1 MMEIYIIK
9 RVYRILI
16 CTDCFNFKE
25 ICFLIKQ
32 LKQLNIDASYQKNG
46 REKWRIYIGKK
57 NEVDKFCGIIA
68 PFVPPS
74 MEYKLP
80 VHLKNKF
87 NKKMWDLG
95 IANRFTDK
103 VYIHKGKPKNLSK
116 RLKYVYCIEVEDNN
130 NFVSKSIILHNCTA
144 TNIPLLRM
152 GAHLVFS
159 DIRKDTFNIDYG
171 DVERRITEKT
181 KAIVNVHM
189 GGIESVIPREIP
201 MGIKVISDACQ
212 ALGVFN
218 GDYVCNSFQA
228 IKSITTGDGGML
240 TVYDPEEYRVA
251 KLKRWF
257 GIDRV
262 KKRAEGWQA
271 YKERE
276 MTFDIFL
283 LGYKRQMTDIAAG
296 MGLAGLRV
304 YDEVLRH
311 RKAIFER
318 YKNNLKEIN
327 GITLI
332 DGDVNKYWL
341 VTVLVEKRDEFAKM
355 CKFYDIET
363 NMVHIRNDAY
373 KIFGGRRHDLP
384 NMDWVESRYTC
395 LPINMK
401 VSLEDVDYICDC
413 IKKGW

>member
-1 MMEIYIIK
+1 MEEK
-9 RVYRILI
+9 YRIPLFYPYVN
-16 CTDCFNFKE
+16 D
-25 ICFLIKQ
+25 
-32 LKQLNIDASYQKNG
+32 DM
-46 REKWRIYIGKK
+46 R
-57 NEVDKFCGIIA
+57 NEVMDTLHSRWIGQGVKVDQFEQA
-68 PFVPPS
+68 FA
-74 MEYKLP
+74 K
-80 VHLKNKF
+80 KF
-87 NKKMWDLG
+87 NQQYVLSFNSGSSALETAYELAG
-95 IANRFTDK
+95 I
-103 VYIHKGKPKNLSK
+103 KPGD
-116 RLKYVYCIEVEDNN
+116 EVLTTPYTC
-130 NFVSKSIILHNCTA
+130 SA

-152 GAHLVFS
+152 GAKLVFA
-159 DIRKDTFNIDYG
+159 DIKKDTLNIDFA
-171 DVERRITEKT
+171 DVQRKITEKT

-189 GGIESVIPREIP
+189 GGIESVIPRE
-201 MGIKVISDACQ
+201 MEVGLKERGIKVISDACQ

-373 KIFGGRRHDLP
+373 KIFGGRRYDLP
-384 NMDWVESRYTC
+384 NMDWVEPRYIC

-401 VSLEDVDYICDC
+401 VSIEDVDYICDC